1 MLLLYR
7 PAAGHDDMDAFQGE
21 LNVLEQWAER
31 WGIIFNLDKWHVVK
45 FGAQDLSN
53 RIYFIN
59 GKAIGCVESF
69 KYLGVT
75 IANDFSW
82 DLYIDEIAAKA
93 SQRLGFMKHV
103 LFDAPRK
110 VKRVA
115 YLTLCRPLLKYA
127 CEVWDPFLVR
137 QVKLMENAQR
147 RAVRFIA
154 GLKGRESSSE
164 AREILGWEVLE
175 LRRKK
180 L

>member
-31 WGIIFNLDKWHVVK
+31 WGMIFNLDKWHVVK

-82 DLYIDEIAAKA
+82 DLHIQQGPWTRPASSAVQNNHYEWAKQGTYTGSDVAQDKQVCAAFF
-93 SQRLGFMKHV
+93 SPGGGQ
-103 LFDAPRK
+103 
-110 VKRVA
+110 
-115 YLTLCRPLLKYA
+115 
-127 CEVWDPFLVR
+127 
-137 QVKLMENAQR
+137 
-147 RAVRFIA
+147 
-154 GLKGRESSSE
+154 
-164 AREILGWEVLE
+164 
-175 LRRKK
+175 
-180 L
+180 